1 MRKIQVCMCAM
12 MVAVTMAG
20 CGQST
25 AAPASEKEP
34 APQTQEVQQE
44 TPAAQEENTE
54 VTTEE
59 TTEETTAD
67 YVVLEDGSYSTNF
80 MTENELGMP
89 YIKSI
94 EFREDGVILEASLIK
109 VHSIDWSDAED
120 MEYNTYFI
128 PTNENTSYI
137 SGGGEQD
144 PIPFERSEFDSY
156 LQGAM
161 SSGLGL
167 SFKIENGVATE
178 IGIWS

>member
-12 MVAVTMAG
+12 MVAVSMTG
-20 CGQST
+20 CGLGIFMS
-25 AAPASEKEP
+25 APEREKEP

-44 TPAAQEENTE
+44 TNVAQEETAE
-54 VTTEE
+54 AATEE
-59 TTEETTAD
+59 TTTD
-67 YVVLEDGSYSTNF
+67 YVVLEDGTYSTNF
-80 MTENELGMP
+80 ITENEDGMA

-94 EFREDGVILEASLIK
+94 EFTEDGVILEASLVK
-109 VHSIDWSDAED
+109 VHNIDWSDAED
-120 MEYNTYFI
+120 MECNKYFI
-128 PTNENTSYI
+128 PTSASTSYI

-144 PIPFERSEFDSY
+144 PTPFGRSEFDSY

>member
-1 MRKIQVCMCAM
+1 MKKLHVCMCAM
-12 MVAVTMAG
+12 LVAVTMAG

-25 AAPASEKEP
+25 TTPAPEKEP
-34 APQTQEVQQE
+34 VPQTQEVQQE
-44 TPAAQEENTE
+44 TPAAGEE
-54 VTTEE
+54 TTEAA
-59 TTEETTAD
+59 TEETTAD

-80 MTENELGMP
+80 MTENESGMA

-94 EFREDGVILEASLIK
+94 EFTEDGVILEASLVK

-120 MEYNTYFI
+120 MECNKYFI
-128 PTNENTSYI
+128 PTNASTSYI

>member
-1 MRKIQVCMCAM
+1 MRKIQVSMCAM

-25 AAPASEKEP
+25 TTPAPEKEP

-44 TPAAQEENTE
+44 TNVAQEETTE
-54 VTTEE
+54 AATEE
-59 TTEETTAD
+59 TTPD
-67 YVVLEDGSYSTNF
+67 YVVLEDGTYSTNF
-80 MTENELGMP
+80 ITENEDGMA

-94 EFREDGVILEASLIK
+94 EFTEDGVILEASLVK

-120 MEYNTYFI
+120 MECNKYFI
-128 PTNENTSYI
+128 PTSASTSYI

-144 PIPFERSEFDSY
+144 PTSFGRSEFDSY

>member
-1 MRKIQVCMCAM
+1 MKKLHVCMCAM

-25 AAPASEKEP
+25 TTPAPEKEP
-34 APQTQEVQQE
+34 VPQTQEVQQE
-44 TPAAQEENTE
+44 TNVAQEE
-54 VTTEE
+54 TTEAA
-59 TTEETTAD
+59 TEETTAD

-80 MTENELGMP
+80 MTENEGGMA

-94 EFREDGVILEASLIK
+94 EFTEDGVILEASLVK

-120 MEYNTYFI
+120 MECNTYFI
-128 PTNENTSYI
+128 PTNASTSYI